1 MELPVRVPTSS
12 LRHRTETLAR
22 QRDIGNPGG
31 ESATL
36 DSLGYVHHQL
46 GDYRQALDCYEQ
58 ALALRTQLG
67 RRCYE
72 TATLDRIG
80 DTRMA
85 MGETDAARQA
95 WLRAPHIFTGPRH
108 HHAAPVDA
116 KLGALGG

>member
-12 LRHRTETLAR
+12 LRHYTEALAR

-36 DSLGYVHHQL
+36 DSLGYVHP
-46 GDYRQALDCYEQ
+46 EQ

-95 WLRAPHIFTGPRH
+95 WLRALHIFTGPRH